1 MFAHPFFSHN
11 FATHAHTHTDMSD
24 CLSSVTNDLDDL
36 ARWTKL
42 FMLSKCVLASPA
54 AGHRLPWRE
63 ILQRVK
69 SRLRRW
75 NAGEYASLWS
85 EAQTEGHAL
94 SRRIKPSSSSPISQ
108 RNHNARRARV
118 AIQDGLYSKAIN
130 ALTLE
135 GLASASPE
143 ILREMQNKH
152 PQASPPALPLG
163 PVPPPLSLSEAVVL
177 KAVRSF
183 PSGSAPGPSGL
194 RPSHLREAVSCPAPD
209 RARLVLKSLTIFVNA
224 LAAGRTPP
232 SVLPHLCGATLL
244 ACQKKNGGL
253 RPIAVGEVLRRL
265 ISKCLA
271 TASRRTANNYLAP
284 LQLGVSVKGG
294 CEAIIHSVTQLIV
307 STPPER
313 HCSLTF
319 GMLLT
324 ASHVSRCLWGYGNIF
339 PAWLH
344 GLNPATPPSPYF
356 ICCCGVQQGD
366 PLGPLGFA
374 ITLQPIVER
383 IKAEVPGLILNS
395 WYLDDG
401 TLMGSAEDLAKALNI
416 IESDGPA
423 VGLVLNRSKSLLYIP
438 QVDVASASP
447 LPPDIPVTRQCFTLL
462 HFARSPS
469 FTMWRR

>member
-1 MFAHPFFSHN
+1 M
-11 FATHAHTHTDMSD
+11 
-24 CLSSVTNDLDDL
+24 
-36 ARWTKL
+36 
-42 FMLSKCVLASPA
+42 LASPA

-94 SRRIKPSSSSPISQ
+94 SRRIKPSSSSAISQ

-130 ALTLE
+130 ALTSE

-143 ILREMQNKH
+143 VLREMQNKH

-163 PVPPPLSLSEAVVL
+163 PVPPPLSLSEVVVL

-183 PSGSAPGPSGL
+183 PSGSALGPSGL

-209 RARLVLKSLTIFVNA
+209 RARLVLKSLTIFVNT

-244 ACQKKNGGL
+244 ACWKKNGGL
-253 RPIAVGEVLRRL
+253 WPIAVGEVLRRL

-307 STPPER
+307 SLLR
-313 HCSLTF
+313 SDIGLSSLTF
-319 GMLLT
+319 GMLST

-356 ICCCGVQQGD
+356 IWVQT
-366 PLGPLGFA
+366 PFLA
-374 ITLQPIVER
+374 VVECNR
-383 IKAEVPGLILNS
+383 EIL
-395 WYLDDG
+395 W
-401 TLMGSAEDLAKALNI
+401 
-416 IESDGPA
+416 
-423 VGLVLNRSKSLLYIP
+423 VLSVSP
-438 QVDVASASP
+438 SHSSP
-447 LPPDIPVTRQCFTLL
+447 LLSESRLRCLV
-462 HFARSPS
+462 SS
-469 FTMWRR
+469 

>member
-1 MFAHPFFSHN
+1 
-11 FATHAHTHTDMSD
+11 
-24 CLSSVTNDLDDL
+24 
-36 ARWTKL
+36 
-42 FMLSKCVLASPA
+42 MLSKCVLASPA

-108 RNHNARRARV
+108 RNHNTRRARV

-130 ALTLE
+130 ALTSE

-143 ILREMQNKH
+143 VLREMQNKH

-244 ACQKKNGGL
+244 ACRKKNGGL

-313 HCSLTF
+313 HWT
-319 GMLLT
+319 LLLDFRNAFNSIT
-324 ASHVSRCLWGYGNIF
+324 RESMFVGVREHIPGLA
-339 PAWLH
+339 AWLESCYSSQPLLH
-344 GLNPATPPSPYF
+344 LGSDTILS
-356 ICCCGVQQGD
+356 CCGVQQGD

-447 LPPDIPVTRQCFTLL
+447 LPPDIPVTRQGFTLL
-462 HFARSPS
+462 GCPWPS
-469 FTMWRR
+469 FILRGVPPSQCGEDKDRLGSIGRPGGFTTGDNSAPLVS